1 MFRNKQV
8 ILSRNGVLVI
18 LAIMIALA
26 AFVLFG
32 LDREEPLPVESG
44 VSETSSVIALGRT
57 VYASQCAACHGANLE
72 GQPNWRE
79 RKPDGRL
86 PAPPHDETGHTWHH
100 DDATLFNLTKY
111 GLSALIGRPVE
122 TDMPA
127 YEGVLTDEQI
137 RAVLAYIK
145 SRWPAEIR
153 ERQAEISRQAA
164 AERG

>member
-1 MFRNKQV
+1 MNKQV
-8 ILSRNGVLVI
+8 IVSRTGVLVI
-18 LAIMIALA
+18 LVVMVVLA
-26 AFVLFG
+26 VIVLFWI
-32 LDREEPLPVESG
+32 DREPPAPVNSD
-44 VSETSSVIALGRT
+44 VTETTSMVALGRT

-111 GLSALIGRPVE
+111 GFSALVGRPVE

-127 YEGVLTDEQI
+127 YDGVLTDEQI
-137 RAVLAYIK
+137 RASLAYIK
-145 SRWPAEIR
+145 SRWPAQIQA
-153 ERQAEISRQAA
+153 RQAEMSRQAA
-164 AERG
+164 AERR